1 MHSRMLLFLAL
12 PLAMAAAGDAPLDR
26 ATLRGLGAV
35 SVVIDRV
42 DPALEKEGITQ
53 SSLQSRLAARLRD
66 AGIKVDDKAVS
77 FIGVRVMHV
86 REGRRSPYALCLN
99 LGAYQ
104 QVALARDAKVK
115 TSTQTWEVE
124 TVLMADGKVVYRAC
138 MNSVDELADRFV
150 AAWRE
155 VNGAKGG
162 S

>member
-1 MHSRMLLFLAL
+1 MHSRVLLFLAL

-42 DPALEKEGITQ
+42 DPALEEEGITQ
-53 SSLQSRLAARLRD
+53 SALESRLAARLREAD
-66 AGIKVDDKAVS
+66 IKVDEKSANFV
-77 FIGVRVMHV
+77 GVRVMHV
-86 REGRRSPYALCLN
+86 RDGRRGPYALCLN

-124 TVLMADGKVVYRAC
+124 TVLMAGTKVVYRAC
-138 MNSVDELADRFV
+138 LDSLDELADRFV
-150 AAWRE
+150 AAWRA
-155 VNGAKGG
+155 VNGR
-162 S
+162 